1 MPRTVKFIFYRLR
14 DLICGR
20 FKGNIVLCFVPVDD
34 CYLFVKV
41 LLIAV
46 DCLSGHVFRK
56 WNMIPE
62 VVFQG
67 FGFFKYFVAFFSC
80 LL

>member
-14 DLICGR
+14 DLIWGR

-34 CYLFVKV
+34 CYLFVEV
-41 LLIAV
+41 MLIAV

-56 WNMIPE
+56 
-62 VVFQG
+62 
-67 FGFFKYFVAFFSC
+67 
-80 LL
+80 